1 MAASV
6 FLGTE
11 FNKNMCSG
19 RKNMEKE
26 MIPSVATEGEHNS
39 TGNSTEF
46 KRWSVNRKKEAVLRM
61 LRGEP
66 VDALSQELC
75 IENYRLEEWHEKA
88 LQGIEE
94 ALKSRE
100 GDLHT
105 AELDAAMR
113 RIGEISLENELLRER
128 IKKQISTANKRPRR

>member
-1 MAASV
+1 MDKHIDPPVS
-6 FLGTE
+6 TE
-11 FNKNMCSG
+11 
-19 RKNMEKE
+19 
-26 MIPSVATEGEHNS
+26 AEHNS
-39 TGNSTEF
+39 TGNSSEF
-46 KRWSVNRKKEAVLRM
+46 KRWSANRKKDAVLRM

-94 ALKSRE
+94 ALKYRE
-100 GDLHT
+100 GDPHT

-128 IKKQISTANKRPRR
+128 IKKLFSPSKKRPKR

>member
-1 MAASV
+1 
-6 FLGTE
+6 
-11 FNKNMCSG
+11 
-19 RKNMEKE
+19 MEKQIDSLAVTVE
-26 MIPSVATEGEHNS
+26 EGIS
-39 TGNSTEF
+39 TGTSTEF
-46 KRWSVNRKKEAVLRM
+46 KRWSANRKKEAVLRM
-61 LRGEP
+61 MRGEP

-75 IENYRLEEWHEKA
+75 IEISRLEEWHEKA

-94 ALKSRE
+94 SLKSRE

-128 IKKQISTANKRPRR
+128 IKKQNSTANKKPRR